1 MKIENKL
8 VLVWRD
14 DEIYIAHPLDKVS
27 INLYKKLSKIFGS
40 PVGRT
45 ETFINDRPKN
55 TGGSILWEHDFGE
68 KF

>member
-8 VLVWRD
+8 ALVWRD
-14 DEIYIAHPLDKVS
+14 DEIYLAYPLDKVS

-40 PVGRT
+40 PIGRT
-45 ETFINDRPKN
+45 EPFINLEKYDRPK
-55 TGGSILWEHDFGE
+55 SQLE